1 MTDLVHIRDVEF
13 AHRET
18 GSLAFDVH
26 APRDPQA
33 PLALALYFHGG
44 GWMRGSRA
52 DLVDA
57 RLAPAAGLGLAVA
70 SVSYR
75 LSGEATWPAQLEDVR
90 EALRVVPGIVADH
103 GVPLSGRV
111 AAWGVSAGGHLA
123 LMLALTA
130 EEDGAPAPDAVV
142 AWFPP
147 TDLSLMSRAPKDE
160 RARAPH
166 FMPDLSAVP
175 PFERRLLGLPD
186 AAGPGDEERL
196 RAASPIAHAHSA
208 TCPIL
213 LIHGDEDALVPLS
226 HSLELDARLRDA
238 GAPVSTLV
246 LRGATHE
253 DPAFDTPAVL
263 GATAA
268 HLRGDVPLG
277 SAGHPAA

>member
-13 AHRET
+13 ARRGT

-75 LSGEATWPAQLEDVR
+75 LSG
-90 EALRVVPGIVADH
+90 
-103 GVPLSGRV
+103 RV

-130 EEDGAPAPDAVV
+130 ERDGAPAPDAVV